1 MTLESI
7 PGFSLSSVGGKA
19 LRSGEL
25 ARQAGVS
32 SDTLRHYERVGVLP
46 RPHRGANGYRQY
58 DEAAVDRVRLVRRS
72 LAVGFTLEEL
82 ARILTARERGSPPC
96 RQVRRL
102 AAEKLEQLEKR
113 MAEMHHLQ
121 EELTRTIRD
130 WDARLAVTPAG
141 KPALL
146 LESLAAR
153 GSTSLPAWPKRGPVR
168 KEKK

>member
-1 MTLESI
+1 LTLESI
-7 PGFSLSSVGGKA
+7 PGFSLPDVEEKA
-19 LRSGEL
+19 LRSGEV

-32 SDTLRHYERVGVLP
+32 PDTLRHYERVGVLP
-46 RPHRGANGYRQY
+46 RPRRGANGYRQY
-58 DEAAVDRVRLVRRS
+58 DGAAVDRVRLVRRS

-82 ARILTARERGSPPC
+82 ARILAARERGSPPC

-113 MAEMHHLQ
+113 MAEMQHLK
-121 EELTRTIRD
+121 EELARTIRD

-146 LESLAAR
+146 LESLAA
-153 GSTSLPAWPKRGPVR
+153 GKSMSLPAWPKRGPVR

>member
-1 MTLESI
+1 VRE
-7 PGFSLSSVGGKA
+7 KA
-19 LRSGEL
+19 LHSGEV

-32 SDTLRHYERVGVLP
+32 PDTLRHYERVGVLP
-46 RPHRGANGYRQY
+46 RPRRGANGYRQY
-58 DEAAVDRVRLVRRS
+58 DGAALDRVRLVRRS

-82 ARILTARERGSPPC
+82 ARILAARERGSPPC

-113 MAEMHHLQ
+113 MAEMQHLK
-121 EELTRTIRD
+121 EELARTLRD
-130 WDARLAVTPAG
+130 WDARRAVTPAG

-146 LESLAAR
+146 LESLAA
-153 GSTSLPAWPKRGPVR
+153 GKSTSLPAWPKCGPVR